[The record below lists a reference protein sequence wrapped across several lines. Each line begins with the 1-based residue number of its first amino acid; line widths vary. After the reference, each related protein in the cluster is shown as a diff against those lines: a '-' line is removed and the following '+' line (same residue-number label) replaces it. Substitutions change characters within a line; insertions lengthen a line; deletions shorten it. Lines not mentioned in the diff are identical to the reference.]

1 MIKIEAFTA
10 HDSRSCIQDSF
21 PGEKRHKEA
30 YKAPGTCFNVLPQV
44 FRRYSEKVISTLQA
58 SIIYPSKQP
67 ETQSLASRVK
77 FLTNFIVVVVFD
89 FVFGFVVVF
98 FFFGSYV
105 KCISSKSS
113 EQLYLTPL
121 SIFFFREKMSALCAQ
136 TPKRL
141 TLLDECYDYY
151 FSHRLTKHMIR
162 ITKNIARWW
171 RKLSARGTSNHGVVK
186 VHFFFF
192 FLLWYLLCLPFINRY
207 KIQYFRFEKERIKN
221 RK

>member
-58 SIIYPSKQP
+58 SIIYSSKQP

-89 FVFGFVVVF
+89 FVFGFAVF
-98 FFFGSYV
+98 FFFFWFLCEMCLLKWLRTALFNSLFY
-105 KCISSKSS
+105 
-113 EQLYLTPL
+113 
-121 SIFFFREKMSALCAQ
+121 FFFREKMNALCAQ

-151 FSHRLTKHMIR
+151 FSHRLTRHMIR

-186 VHFFFF
+186 VHFFFLF
-192 FLLWYLLCLPFINRY
+192 SFVVPVVLALHQSI
-207 KIQYFRFEKERIKN
+207 
-221 RK
+221 

>member
-58 SIIYPSKQP
+58 SIIYSSKQP

-89 FVFGFVVVF
+89 FVFGFAVFLF
-98 FFFGSYV
+98 FFQFL
-105 KCISSKSS
+105 C
-113 EQLYLTPL
+113 EMYLLKWLRTAL
-121 SIFFFREKMSALCAQ
+121 FNSLIYFFFREKMSALCAQ

-151 FSHRLTKHMIR
+151 FSHRLTRHMIR
-162 ITKNIARWW
+162 ITKSIARWW

-186 VHFFFF
+186 VHFFFLF
-192 FLLWYLLCLPFINRY
+192 SFVVPVVLALHQSI
-207 KIQYFRFEKERIKN
+207 
-221 RK
+221 

>member
-30 YKAPGTCFNVLPQV
+30 YKAPGICFNVLPQV
-44 FRRYSEKVISTLQA
+44 FRRYSEKIISTLQA

-89 FVFGFVVVF
+89 FVFGFVVV

-151 FSHRLTKHMIR
+151 FSHRLTRHMIR
-162 ITKNIARWW
+162 ITKSIARWW

-186 VHFFFF
+186 VLFFFFF

>member
-77 FLTNFIVVVVFD
+77 FLTNFIVVAVFD
-89 FVFGFVVVF
+89 FVFGFAVF
-98 FFFGSYV
+98 FFFWFLCEMYLL
-105 KCISSKSS
+105 K
-113 EQLYLTPL
+113 QLRTALFNSLIY
-121 SIFFFREKMSALCAQ
+121 FFFREKMSALCAQ

-151 FSHRLTKHMIR
+151 FSHRLTRHMIR

-186 VHFFFF
+186 VLFFFF
-192 FLLWYLLCLPFINRY
+192 SFFCGTCCACPSSIDIKSSTLDSR
-207 KIQYFRFEKERIKN
+207 KKE
-221 RK
+221 